1 MRREWGLPRPGYAGS
16 RAVLGRCPHAPR
28 SRRPRPLSRE
38 LAAAA
43 TLAPMSTEDPWR
55 DQPRA
60 AYDRRAGKG
69 APGPAPAEPV
79 RAAPL
84 EPLGGRQRR
93 GNWLPWLIGAAIVIG
108 LAVAGGLLTAWIVAN
123 FRAVP
128 PPAAGDGSP
137 RPTAGATPGPT
148 ATQAPPSTVVTERP
162 RFTPSPAPVVTAE
175 PEPFVHVVE
184 RGESLTRIAEF
195 YSVDVD
201 DVIAL
206 NDIRNPNRIH
216 VGQELLIPGYGI
228 RPSPE
233 PD

>member
-1 MRREWGLPRPGYAGS
+1 
-16 RAVLGRCPHAPR
+16 
-28 SRRPRPLSRE
+28 
-38 LAAAA
+38 
-43 TLAPMSTEDPWR
+43 MSTEDPWR
-55 DQPRA
+55 DRPRA
-60 AYDRRAGKG
+60 AYDRRAGEG
-69 APGPAPAEPV
+69 APGPTPGEPTGALPADAEPPRAEPVPAEP
-79 RAAPL
+79 L
-84 EPLGGRQRR
+84 ERLGGRHRR
-93 GNWLPWLIGAAIVIG
+93 GSWLPWLTGAAIVIG
-108 LAVAGGLLTAWIVAN
+108 LAVAGGLLTAWLVAN

-148 ATQAPPSTVVTERP
+148 ATEAPPTAVVTERP
-162 RFTPSPAPVVTAE
+162 RFTPSPAPVVTAG

-201 DVIAL
+201 DIIAL
-206 NDIRNPNRIH
+206 NDIRNPNRIR

-233 PD
+233 PG

>member
-1 MRREWGLPRPGYAGS
+1 
-16 RAVLGRCPHAPR
+16 V
-28 SRRPRPLSRE
+28 RPRTTVAETRPQPRE

-55 DQPRA
+55 DRPRA
-60 AYDRRAGKG
+60 AYDRRAGEG
-69 APGPAPAEPV
+69 APGPAPGEPAGGQPADGRPVDAQPRPEPV
-79 RAAPL
+79 RAEPL
-84 EPLGGRQRR
+84 EHLGGGHRR
-93 GNWLPWLIGAAIVIG
+93 RSWLPWLAGAAIAIG
-108 LAVAGGLLTAWIVAN
+108 LAVAGGLLTAWLVAN
-123 FRAVP
+123 LRAVP

-137 RPTAGATPGPT
+137 RPTAGSTPGPT
-148 ATQAPPSTVVTERP
+148 ATEAPPTAVVTERP

-201 DVIAL
+201 DIIAL
-206 NDIRNPNRIH
+206 NDIRNPNRIR

-233 PD
+233 PG